1 MLPVSLDCHVRLC
14 IVVSNTYCVPYVTS
28 FPGLSYLIVYS
39 GVQHILC
46 TLCYQFPWIV
56 MLDCVYWCPTHV
68 VYPMLPVSLDC
79 HAWLCILVS
88 NTCCVPYVTSFPGL
102 SYLIVYSGVQ
112 HMLCTLCY
120 QFPWIAMF
128 DCVWWCPTH
137 VVYPMLPV
145 SLDCHILLCI
155 VVSNTYC
162 VPYVTSFSG
171 LSCFIVYSGVQHI
184 LCTLCYQFPWIVM
197 FDCVYWCPTHIV
209 YPMLPVSLDCLI
221 VYSGVQH
228 ILCTLCYQ
236 FPCIVMFDCA

>member
-1 MLPVSLDCHVRLC
+1 MLPVSLDCHVWLC

-28 FPGLSYLIVYS
+28 FPGLSCLIVYS

-46 TLCYQFPWIV
+46 TLCYQFLWIV
-56 MLDCVYWCPTHV
+56 
-68 VYPMLPVSLDC
+68 
-79 HAWLCILVS
+79 WLCILVS

-145 SLDCHILLCI
+145 SLDCHIWLCI

-171 LSCFIVYSGVQHI
+171 LSCLIVYSGVQHI
-184 LCTLCYQFPWIVM
+184 FCTLCYQFPWIVM
-197 FDCVYWCPTHIV
+197 FDCV
-209 YPMLPVSLDCLI
+209 
-221 VYSGVQH
+221 
-228 ILCTLCYQ
+228 
-236 FPCIVMFDCA
+236 